1 MNMGVFAANASYLTV
16 VRQQFKNLHKKKIEL
31 KKNLPLKKSV
41 KMANTISIEY
51 PNFLAN
57 SMRMNESDFEN
68 EIKVSGL
75 VKLFELGKI
84 STGIASKALG
94 ISRIAFLEILGKYKV
109 NFLNFED
116 LDSDLENA

>member
-1 MNMGVFAANASYLTV
+1 M
-16 VRQQFKNLHKKKIEL
+16 
-31 KKNLPLKKSV
+31 KKSV